1 MQVILVTMTHPTL
14 RTDAPSPCLPMGI
27 KDLLKE
33 DQGFW
38 MKGGFLDVGRL
49 WNWGLAEGKLLDG
62 DS

>member
-1 MQVILVTMTHPTL
+1 
-14 RTDAPSPCLPMGI
+14 MGI